1 MKNNQNMQRHIKIID
16 SNLEKSIIQDNI
28 DYIAPRYQLFYD
40 KFCSA
45 KFTQYRQK
53 YLVYNNSN
61 EVIQDL
67 KLYFSDA
74 LILK

>member
-16 SNLEKSIIQDNI
+16 SNLEKSIIRDNI
-28 DYIAPRYQLFYD
+28 DFIASKYQTF
-40 KFCSA
+40 FEN
-45 KFTQYRQK
+45 F
-53 YLVYNNSN
+53 NNSGFTEFRDKYIVYKTKI
-61 EVIQDL
+61 EVEQDL